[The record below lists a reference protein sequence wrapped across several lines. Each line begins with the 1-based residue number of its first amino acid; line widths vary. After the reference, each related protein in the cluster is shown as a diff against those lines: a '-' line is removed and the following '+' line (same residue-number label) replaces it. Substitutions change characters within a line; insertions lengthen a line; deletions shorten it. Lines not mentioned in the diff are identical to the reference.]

1 MECIVH
7 FDVVHKDGT
16 KELRGLIFI
25 DPGKLPDESDL
36 LQMFEDMGYHLRLE
50 DRENLIFKPTQA
62 SADYE
67 EIRVRHLDTGETT
80 YKEDGELKSLLNH
93 LLPRNSRPL

>member
-7 FDVVHKDGT
+7 FDVVHKDGI

-25 DPGKLPDESDL
+25 DEGKMPEESDL
-36 LQMFEDMGYHLRLE
+36 LQMFADMGYQLQLQ
-50 DRENLIFKPTQA
+50 DRDNLIFKPTQA
-62 SADYE
+62 GADYE
-67 EIRVRHLDTGETT
+67 EIRVRRLDTGETI

-93 LLPRNSRPL
+93 LLPKNSRPL